1 MENFPVSIDMYTAVV
16 GLLLPLLIS
25 TIVSPDWT
33 KKTKGW
39 ISFILVFLA
48 AAGHLFFIGDF
59 NIANFPG
66 TLLKILFLATGS
78 YLSFWRPT
86 GVKGFVE
93 KKIGT
98 KAKNTG
104 AYGEQGFAKIK
115 LLIVLAALA
124 SLIMAIPAFAGNVTL
139 MWDANTE
146 TDLAGYKIYYKV
158 AQGGEPYDGTGII
171 EGDSPID
178 VGNVTEFNL
187 TGLDLK
193 NKNYYF
199 VATAYNTS
207 GFQSGYSNEV
217 TTTPPGIPQGVR
229 VKVTVEVIVN

>member
-25 TIVSPDWT
+25 TLLSPDWT
-33 KKTKGW
+33 KQTKGW
-39 ISFILVFLA
+39 ISFGLVFLA
-48 AAGHLFFIGDF
+48 AAGHLFFMGNFD
-59 NIANFPG
+59 IANFPG

-86 GVKGFVE
+86 GIKDVVE
-93 KKIGT
+93 KNVGI
-98 KAKNTG
+98 KAKKTDM
-104 AYGEQGFAKIK
+104 YGESGFAKLKIM
-115 LLIVLAALA
+115 IVLAALA
-124 SLIMAIPAFAGNVTL
+124 VLFIAVPAFAGDVTL

-158 AQGGEPYDGTGII
+158 AQGGEPYDGTGIT

-178 VGNVTEFNL
+178 VGNVTEFDL

-193 NKNYYF
+193 NNNYYF

-207 GFQSGYSNEV
+207 GFESGYSNEV
-217 TTTPPGIPQGVR
+217 TTTPPGVPQGIR
-229 VKVTVEVIVN
+229 VKVTVEIVVN